1 MGGLIHGRKFVL
13 GFEWAYT
20 LTYIAAVS
28 ILSLYCLNV
37 HFVTQETK
45 TKLTQVIQKLKET
58 KEEGEQIRADCQAMI
73 KKYQVEMSDSS
84 SKILLSILG
93 PQGLH

>member
-1 MGGLIHGRKFVL
+1 MLC
-13 GFEWAYT
+13 FEWAYT

>member
-1 MGGLIHGRKFVL
+1 ML

>member
-1 MGGLIHGRKFVL
+1 MGLL
-13 GFEWAYT
+13 YT

>member
-1 MGGLIHGRKFVL
+1 ML

-93 PQGLH
+93 RQGLH

>member
-1 MGGLIHGRKFVL
+1 ML

-73 KKYQVEMSDSS
+73 KKYQVEMSNSS